1 MSRLGECIL
10 LISFPERKR
19 RTRDLSQ
26 RIHSELLC
34 FFRTASDELI
44 PALQAFF
51 RGQVFLFFIRKLN
64 FSIVGQF
71 LIEPPVEVGLIGPV
85 GLDSFPFL
93 REPLQKEAQIRI
105 VFGCLVIPVEGERA
119 GSPFRIRRPLHID
132 MESDAGFLV
141 EFVQGFQYIGE
152 GFQPDL
158 LPFIAHQFCGRN
170 M

>member
-1 MSRLGECIL
+1 MIRVFPV
-10 LISFPERKR
+10 SFNVPA
-19 RTRDLSQ
+19 
-26 RIHSELLC
+26 ELLC
-34 FFRTASDELI
+34 FFRVVPDKLVSAF
-44 PALQAFF
+44 QAFF
-51 RGQVFLFFIRKLN
+51 RGQVFLFFIRKLYAGV
-64 FSIVGQF
+64 VGQF

-158 LPFIAHQFCGRN
+158 LSFIAHQFCGRN